1 MGRPS
6 LELFESLASMSKPA
20 DQKFA
25 WAMEANYEELDNM
38 TCSLLESSLINS
50 VYSDTS
56 SVCDLTPQLSIVNKK
71 QKVAPHLERRR
82 VSVS

>member
-6 LELFESLASMSKPA
+6 LELFESIASISKP
-20 DQKFA
+20 DPKFS
-25 WAMEANYEELDNM
+25 WAMEANDEELDNM

-56 SVCDLTPQLSIVNKK
+56 SVSDLTSQLSIVNKK
-71 QKVAPHLERRR
+71 QKVAPQIERRR
-82 VSVS
+82 VSTT